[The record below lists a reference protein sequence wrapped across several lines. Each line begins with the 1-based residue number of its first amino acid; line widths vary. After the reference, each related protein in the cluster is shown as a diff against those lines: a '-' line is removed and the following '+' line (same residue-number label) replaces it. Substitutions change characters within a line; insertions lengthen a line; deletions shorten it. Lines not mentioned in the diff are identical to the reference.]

1 MVKEKLID
9 LIRRSMLDMERS
21 VTLPDERYRA
31 LKWAESFM
39 QDLLDPQKTP
49 RVPKRIRAQARAVLR
64 HYPGTYYIDQMARRS
79 PEIITPEMEAVHR
92 FIAAGRED
100 RITEERPPDI
110 YK

>member
-39 QDLLDPQKTP
+39 QDLLDPKVTP

-64 HYPGTYYIDQMARRS
+64 HYPGTYYIDQLAAAR
-79 PEIITPEMEAVHR
+79 
-92 FIAAGRED
+92 
-100 RITEERPPDI
+100 PDI
-110 YK
+110 VAPELEDLTRFVMRGSQQEDN